1 MRRFPLW
8 LIAASIAAAQDAGLV
23 EGRLINSANQQG
35 IADARVVLTSLL
47 SRTEYSARTGG
58 SGTYRIENLPRG
70 EYTARFDP
78 GAFMPL
84 PPGHA
89 ALRVFTVVPGRDPIR
104 MDVEFT
110 PLGRLTGRVLDTDGR
125 PLAGARV
132 QVFHANNR
140 SGHVPSLG
148 KNDQFEIRSVL
159 PG

>member
-1 MRRFPLW
+1 
-8 LIAASIAAAQDAGLV
+8 
-23 EGRLINSANQQG
+23 
-35 IADARVVLTSLL
+35 
-47 SRTEYSARTGG
+47 
-58 SGTYRIENLPRG
+58 ENLPRG

-84 PPGHA
+84 PTGHA

-125 PLAGARV
+125 PLAGANV

-140 SGHVPSLG
+140 SGYVASTG
-148 KNDQFEIRSVL
+148 KNGEFEVRSLVPGKYTLMATSGAPVSPEDGDLKTWAPTYFPNRLERQDAEPILVRGGAELSGYDIRMRAV
-159 PG
+159 PVQK